1 MQPNLPIKL
10 ILFLFL
16 FLTLGSFSTAL
27 GEGSFYS
34 VGVSIAVEDPAAAT
48 GSIVSFVEGKY
59 VLSST
64 EYDNLMAGVIVD
76 APNLSI
82 VDKDLVN
89 AKLMASSGEALVLV
103 STANGEIKKGD
114 YLTSSTVPGVA
125 MKADKT
131 GQILGVALEDYSSG
145 NPNDTAKINALID
158 IKAVF
163 GGDSSV
169 RANLLRTL
177 KSGISA
183 PFLTPVDSLRYTL
196 SAIIIGSTFLV
207 GFTSF
212 SRLSGN
218 SMHALGRNPLASRQ
232 IRTALL
238 FNFFLTLVVMVIGF
252 GISYFMLVY

>member
-1 MQPNLPIKL
+1 MQLNLPIKL
-10 ILFLFL
+10 ILLLFL
-16 FLTLGSFSTAL
+16 FLVLGSFSTAL

-89 AKLMASSGEALVLV
+89 AKLMASSGEAPVLV

-131 GQILGVALEDYSSG
+131 GQILGVALEDYGSG

-158 IKAVF
+158 IKAV
-163 GGDSSV
+163 
-169 RANLLRTL
+169 
-177 KSGISA
+177 
-183 PFLTPVDSLRYTL
+183 
-196 SAIIIGSTFLV
+196 LV
-207 GFTSF
+207 GFSSF